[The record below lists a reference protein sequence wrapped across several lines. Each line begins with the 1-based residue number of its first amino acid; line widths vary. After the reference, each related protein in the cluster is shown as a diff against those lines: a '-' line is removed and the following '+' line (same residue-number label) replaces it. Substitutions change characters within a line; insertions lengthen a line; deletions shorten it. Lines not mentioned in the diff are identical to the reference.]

1 MSFSSRSSST
11 RPFRSTSQPSVSS
24 VDVDVHPPSIL
35 GNEEV
40 AELLDEIAS
49 LLEHKE
55 ANPFRTRA
63 YARAADTVRALDEPI
78 AEILRREGVEGLE
91 MLPAIGDALAR
102 LIEQLVRTGHVALL
116 DTLRS
121 EASPIEVLMSVPGI
135 GPVLARRIED
145 RLGITSLHDLEAA
158 AHDGRLEQV
167 PGIGPG
173 RVAAVRQSLAG
184 RLGSTAYTHTEPTGA
199 EPDVALRLD
208 IDREY
213 RERAPNDLPRIAPH
227 RFNPTSEAW
236 LPVLHTRRDDDR
248 FTVTSSNAERAHA
261 LDKIDDWVVIYRAG
275 RVRDPASNRW
285 TAVTETRGPLAGARV
300 VRGREDE
307 CAAMLDAEASPGR
320 SGSEANAA
328 QDTGTRDDRDAI
340 RG

>member
-1 MSFSSRSSST
+1 MDRCAPRAEAC
-11 RPFRSTSQPSVSS
+11 RPRAVDSELQIRKTHLERHTSNDARNGRRSTDADPDPPCRLSRKTSYFVPRFRKPL
-24 VDVDVHPPSIL
+24 DWEPSIQL
-35 GNEEV
+35 VNIGVGTSDGVVTLTGHAPSHARKRE
-40 AELLDEIAS
+40 AEKTALRVQGVSGITNDIDVRRWIKKAPGRMAS
-49 LLEHKE
+49 TIH
-55 ANPFRTRA
+55 TRA
-63 YARAADTVRALDEPI
+63 
-78 AEILRREGVEGLE
+78 
-91 MLPAIGDALAR
+91 
-102 LIEQLVRTGHVALL
+102 
-116 DTLRS
+116 
-121 EASPIEVLMSVPGI
+121 
-135 GPVLARRIED
+135 
-145 RLGITSLHDLEAA
+145 
-158 AHDGRLEQV
+158 
-167 PGIGPG
+167 
-173 RVAAVRQSLAG
+173 
-184 RLGSTAYTHTEPTGA
+184 EPTGA

>member
-1 MSFSSRSSST
+1 MQ
-11 RPFRSTSQPSVSS
+11 PLRSTSQPAASS
-24 VDVDVHPPSIL
+24 TDVDVHPSSIL
-35 GNEEV
+35 TNEEV
-40 AELLDEIAS
+40 ADLLDEIAL
-49 LLEHKE
+49 LLEHE
-55 ANPFRTRA
+55 DANAFRIRA
-63 YARAADTVRALDEPI
+63 YARAAETVRSLEEPI
-78 AEILRREGVEGLE
+78 GEILRREGVEGLE

-102 LIEQLVRTGHVALL
+102 LIEQLVRTGHVGLL

-121 EASPIEVLMSVPGI
+121 KASPTEVLMSVPGI

-145 RLGITSLHDLEAA
+145 QLGITSLHDLEAA
-158 AHDGRLEQV
+158 AHDGRLGQV

-173 RVAAVRQSLAG
+173 RVLAVRQSLAG
-184 RLGSTAYTHTEPTGA
+184 RLASTTYTHAELARA
-199 EPDVALRLD
+199 EPDVALLLD

-236 LPVLHTRRDDDR
+236 LPVLHTRRDDNR
-248 FTVTSSNAERAHA
+248 FTAMFSNTERAHA
-261 LDKIDDWVVIYRAG
+261 LDKTDDWVVIYRDG

-285 TAVTETRGPLAGARV
+285 TVVTETQGPLAGARV

-328 QDTGTRDDRDAI
+328 QNTGARADRDAI